1 MLKTRGSKAV
11 TVEKYLINGR
21 LLSRYYCSVSGVG
34 LRGIHSKGTTRLRVG
49 WLGKMVKR
57 ISETILAAI
66 LRWIYQWT
74 KKKRATRLWRA
85 NFPYKISWKVSNS
98 LINLLSFSLPHC
110 SCWLM
115 IQRCAQSVGIKKAF
129 WG

>member
-66 LRWIYQWT
+66 LR
-74 KKKRATRLWRA
+74 
-85 NFPYKISWKVSNS
+85 
-98 LINLLSFSLPHC
+98 
-110 SCWLM
+110 
-115 IQRCAQSVGIKKAF
+115 
-129 WG
+129 